1 MNKKRCWRNISLYFH
16 LKRFLPNFN
25 GKYFEIFNSLNLS
38 FLKIAKIAKKQILK
52 EYLQYAAK
60 FCSWFFFCGLIKL
73 KKVFDKN
80 SKVQL
85 FLCLYSDGLNLR
97 HFKLRVID
105 LTEFIVWN
113 IWGLWHS
120 LCHNWPPHVVFYIT
134 QKVLVWG
141 CWNFLTFLT
150 YPKPSV

>member
-1 MNKKRCWRNISLYFH
+1 ML
-16 LKRFLPNFN
+16 LNFA
-25 GKYFEIFNSLNLS
+25 LD
-38 FLKIAKIAKKQILK
+38 
-52 EYLQYAAK
+52 
-60 FCSWFFFCGLIKL
+60 FFFCGLIKL

-141 CWNFLTFLT
+141 FWNFCCLFLNTQSPAFKPKTGAFVLTAWVLRHTAWMTTFFCNKLNLCFD
-150 YPKPSV
+150 PI